1 MLFVV
6 VVFFAA
12 ALALAF
18 AAFNFAAVKKMPEGT
33 ERMSEIAAAIRVGAN
48 AFINYEYRI
57 LAIVVACIA
66 VLMAIITTWHAAA
79 ALLIGAVMS
88 ASAGFIGM
96 KIATYANV
104 RVSNRARES
113 RSIGDTVKVAF
124 RGGSVMGLC
133 VGGCALLGLFLVYLI
148 FGLGLGQREGA
159 VGFDRV
165 LGGHDHKGLGQRHGR
180 AVDRDLLFL
189 HGLKKARL
197 CARGGAVYLVGQD
210 DVGEEGAGTEL
221 EGAGVL
227 VIEVYAGQVGGQ
239 KIGGELDALEACA
252 DRLGKGAEEH
262 GLACPGDILEKDVA
276 RADEAG
282 QDQLYDVVLADDGL

>member
-104 RVSNRARES
+104 RVSNRVPRLQG
-113 RSIGDTVKVAF
+113 RLLLPVDC
-124 RGGSVMGLC
+124 GGHRHRRRYHHRRV
-133 VGGCALLGLFLVYLI
+133 
-148 FGLGLGQREGA
+148 R
-159 VGFDRV
+159 RV
-165 LGGHDHKGLGQRHGR
+165 LHL
-180 AVDRDLLFL
+180 
-189 HGLKKARL
+189 
-197 CARGGAVYLVGQD
+197 
-210 DVGEEGAGTEL
+210 
-221 EGAGVL
+221 
-227 VIEVYAGQVGGQ
+227 
-239 KIGGELDALEACA
+239 
-252 DRLGKGAEEH
+252 
-262 GLACPGDILEKDVA
+262 
-276 RADEAG
+276 
-282 QDQLYDVVLADDGL
+282 

>member
-113 RSIGDTVKVAF
+113 RSIGDMVKVAF
-124 RGGSVMGLC
+124 RGVSVMGLC
-133 VGGCALLGLFLVYLI
+133 VGGCA
-148 FGLGLGQREGA
+148 Q
-159 VGFDRV
+159 D
-165 LGGHDHKGLGQRHGR
+165 GR
-180 AVDRDLLFL
+180 
-189 HGLKKARL
+189 
-197 CARGGAVYLVGQD
+197 
-210 DVGEEGAGTEL
+210 
-221 EGAGVL
+221 
-227 VIEVYAGQVGGQ
+227 
-239 KIGGELDALEACA
+239 
-252 DRLGKGAEEH
+252 
-262 GLACPGDILEKDVA
+262 
-276 RADEAG
+276 
-282 QDQLYDVVLADDGL
+282 

>member
-148 FGLGLGQREGA
+148 FGLGLGQ
-159 VGFDRV
+159 
-165 LGGHDHKGLGQRHGR
+165 
-180 AVDRDLLFL
+180 
-189 HGLKKARL
+189 LK
-197 CARGGAVYLVGQD
+197 
-210 DVGEEGAGTEL
+210 
-221 EGAGVL
+221 
-227 VIEVYAGQVGGQ
+227 EVSGSYTLSL
-239 KIGGELDALEACA
+239 I
-252 DRLGKGAEEH
+252 H
-262 GLACPGDILEKDVA
+262 I
-276 RADEAG
+276 
-282 QDQLYDVVLADDGL
+282 